1 MIIQACING
10 ARSPDFHPALPLN
23 ADAMAQDSAECIAVG
38 AAELHVHPR
47 GEDGRESLSAAA
59 MDKTVLA
66 IRKAC
71 PGTFISVSTGAW
83 IEKSA
88 PRTLQSIGS
97 WNELPDYASVNL
109 SEIAAPDVMELLQKR
124 GIGIEA
130 GLASTADATRF
141 VKFDIGRRALRV
153 LIEIEEQDIGEAQ
166 AVVGGIVAILDR
178 AEIRRPILLHGFDAT
193 IWHFVEVA
201 AGRRWSTRIGL
212 EDGRTLPDGK
222 LTANNAAMIAAARS
236 IRRKAMA

>member
-10 ARSPDFHPALPLN
+10 ARTPDFHPALPLT
-23 ADAMAQDSAECIAVG
+23 ADAMAQDSTACIAAG

-47 GEDGRESLSAAA
+47 GEDGSESLSAAA

-71 PGTFISVSTGAW
+71 PGTFIGVSTGAW
-83 IEKSA
+83 IEPSE
-88 PRTLQSIGS
+88 RQTLQSIGN

-109 SEIAAPDVMELLQKR
+109 SETAAPEVMELLQKR

-130 GLASTADATRF
+130 GLASTDDAARF
-141 VKFDIGRRALRV
+141 VNFDIGRRALRI
-153 LIEIEEQDIGEAQ
+153 LLEIEEQDIGEAQ
-166 AVVGGIVAILDR
+166 TVLEGIVAILDKI
-178 AEIRRPILLHGFDAT
+178 EIRKPILLHGFDAT

-201 AGRRWSTRIGL
+201 ARRRWSTRIGL